1 MKYVLYIADDNGT
14 WFSVDEASIII
25 LDEEGQDLLD
35 EGHDLF
41 DEELDKYRDHVS
53 FSSHLEDWKRLE
65 DFGKGRKWSRS
76 TKCRYDEN

>member
-1 MKYVLYIADDNGT
+1 MKYVLYIVDDNGT

-53 FSSHLEDWKRLE
+53 FSSHLEDWDNMRDYIGPE
-65 DFGKGRKWSRS
+65 KWDEI
-76 TKCRYDEN
+76 CRENSEE